1 MHTLVTE
8 YLGIPVACY
17 DNSDPCT
24 KYTIVDKNGEK
35 AGFATFNEEML
46 TRLVDGGAC
55 WYPHHE
61 LIRMEKMAEVASPT
75 ATARSTTTNRPTKLY
90 FANGVNATAT
100 FATVLNTP
108 QRPLLKI
115 IRNSNLDDAGI
126 LDLSKLK
133 ALHSVQTTISSK
145 LYLYYPKGHVFWKK
159 LGLNSGDFSY
169 PGDAQNMLL
178 EGRYSGKYA
187 FHFLKT
193 CLQQDS

>member
-8 YLGIPVACY
+8 YLNIPVACY
-17 DNSDPCT
+17 DDSTPCT
-24 KYTIVDKNGEK
+24 KYTIVDDDGEK
-35 AGFATFNEEML
+35 SGFATFNEAML
-46 TRLVDGGAC
+46 TRMIDAGAC

-61 LIRMEKMAEVASPT
+61 LVRLEKLGDTSPT
-75 ATARSTTTNRPTKLY
+75 ATQRSNSRRPTKLY
-90 FANGVNATAT
+90 FANGVNATAS

-115 IRNSNLDDAGI
+115 VRNSDLDGQGL
-126 LDLSKLK
+126 LDLPKLK
-133 ALHSVQTTISSK
+133 ALHSVQTTIASK

-187 FHFLKT
+187 I
-193 CLQQDS
+193 